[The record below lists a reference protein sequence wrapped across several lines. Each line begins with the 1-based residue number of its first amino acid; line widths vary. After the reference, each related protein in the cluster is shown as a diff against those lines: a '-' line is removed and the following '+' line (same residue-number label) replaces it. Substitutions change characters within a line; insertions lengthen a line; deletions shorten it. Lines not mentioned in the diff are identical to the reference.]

1 MKAKFS
7 IKQILSDHWDD
18 FTLQYHN
25 KIRTCVISEV
35 RRVLGCGEIDNGF
48 TFYQC
53 PHCGKYRFVP
63 FRCHSRFCNSC
74 GVAYQRSRS
83 ESISSKLIN
92 CRHRHIVFTIAEE
105 LRIYFRRDCR
115 LLDILFKSAAQTI
128 SDWLYEMNHSRNFT
142 SGMVCALH
150 TFGRDLKWNPHIHM
164 IVTEGALDCNGI
176 WKHIAFFPYIMLRKR
191 WMTSL
196 LSNMK
201 HSLDPDIFDIHD
213 FKALVNS
220 GFYNGKTFY
229 EAEKDVK
236 ILAGDPKED
245 KSANGQP
252 IEDEFNA
259 NLLNLSGAVSMYN
272 EGSNTTGSRFF
283 INTVSAEFFKSTTT
297 RTSLRYSLDG
307 YIKALGEYEA
317 EYKDKYGDE
326 WESYAAKDMHGSAAD
341 PRKIND
347 ETINLYLQHGGNI
360 TYDGELAVYNKG
372 YNVFGQI
379 FEGYDIAEKISNVAV
394 DDSKKPTQDIVI
406 EKIEIVKYN

>member
-1 MKAKFS
+1 M
-7 IKQILSDHWDD
+7 LSD
-18 FTLQYHN
+18 
-25 KIRTCVISEV
+25 VIWRDYMNRIV
-35 RRVLGCGEIDNGF
+35 
-48 TFYQC
+48 
-53 PHCGKYRFVP
+53 KYAAA
-63 FRCHSRFCNSC
+63 
-74 GVAYQRSRS
+74 GIMALTVA
-83 ESISSKLIN
+83 L
-92 CRHRHIVFTIAEE
+92 
-105 LRIYFRRDCR
+105 
-115 LLDILFKSAAQTI
+115 SAAACSGTGSSSPGEQEKTI
-128 SDWLYEMNHSRNFT
+128 SYDSIPVNSRTKDKVGFQ
-142 SGMVCALH
+142 
-150 TFGRDLKWNPHIHM
+150 
-164 IVTEGALDCNGI
+164 LDKPEAGDE
-176 WKHIAFFPYIMLRKR
+176 IAVITVKGYGTMKMRLFPDSAPK
-191 WMTSL
+191 TVE
-196 LSNMK
+196 N
-201 HSLDPDIFDIHD
+201 

-272 EGSNTTGSRFF
+272 EGSNTTASRFF

-317 EYKDKYGDE
+317 EYKEKYGDE
-326 WESYAAKDMHGSAAD
+326 WETYAAKDMPGSAAD

-347 ETINLYLQHGGNI
+347 ETFNLYLQHGGNI

>member
-92 CRHRHIVFTIAEE
+92 CRHRHIVFTIAED
-105 LRIYFRRDCR
+105 LRFYFRRDRR

-142 SGMVCALH
+142 SGMVCTLH

-213 FKALVNS
+213 FKALVNRLYIEKDN
-220 GFYNGKTFY
+220 GFYVHAPGTDLASTDAIVNYVTRYIGRPVMAQSRITDYDGSFVSYWYQSHEDNEVHNVREHAFEFIKKLIIHIP
-229 EAEKDVK
+229 EK
-236 ILAGDPKED
+236 G
-245 KSANGQP
+245 
-252 IEDEFNA
+252 FH
-259 NLLNLSGAVSMYN
+259 M
-272 EGSNTTGSRFF
+272 
-283 INTVSAEFFKSTTT
+283 
-297 RTSLRYSLDG
+297 LRY
-307 YIKALGEYEA
+307 
-317 EYKDKYGDE
+317 YG
-326 WESYAAKDMHGSAAD
+326 
-341 PRKIND
+341 
-347 ETINLYLQHGGNI
+347 LY
-360 TYDGELAVYNKG
+360 VKG
-372 YNVFGQI
+372 P
-379 FEGYDIAEKISNVAV
+379 
-394 DDSKKPTQDIVI
+394 DSHKQLIRM
-406 EKIEIVKYN
+406 

>member
-1 MKAKFS
+1 MSAKFS

-105 LRIYFRRDCR
+105 LRIYFRRDRR

-191 WMTSL
+191 WMTTL

-213 FKALVNS
+213 FKALVNRLYIEKDN
-220 GFYNGKTFY
+220 GFYVHAPGTDLASTDAIVNYVTRYIGRPVMAQSRITDYDGSFVSYWYQSHEDNKVHDVREHAF
-229 EAEKDVK
+229 EFIKKLIIHIPEK
-236 ILAGDPKED
+236 G
-245 KSANGQP
+245 
-252 IEDEFNA
+252 FH
-259 NLLNLSGAVSMYN
+259 M
-272 EGSNTTGSRFF
+272 
-283 INTVSAEFFKSTTT
+283 
-297 RTSLRYSLDG
+297 LRYYGLYVKGPDSHKQL
-307 YIKALGEYEA
+307 IRRQSSALSELKRALLKWRYLVESSFN
-317 EYKDKYGDE
+317 KDPLECECGQTME
-326 WESYAAKDMHGSAAD
+326 LVGIF
-341 PRKIND
+341 PRSRS
-347 ETINLYLQHGGNI
+347 H
-360 TYDGELAVYNKG
+360 APP
-372 YNVFGQI
+372 FM
-379 FEGYDIAEKISNVAV
+379 
-394 DDSKKPTQDIVI
+394 
-406 EKIEIVKYN
+406 VKLP